1 MKIENL
7 EQLPSKVSELISTLL
22 PDNKIWAFDAQMGA
36 GKTTIIR
43 EICRQLN
50 VTDNVTSPTFSIIN
64 EYHTSSGEMIYHFDF
79 YRINNINE
87 ALSIGVSEYFDSGN
101 LCLIEW
107 CRIVEP
113 ILPQKYVK
121 ISIEQ
126 QEDNSRVVGWE
137 MINNKK

>member
-1 MKIENL
+1 MVIKNL
-7 EQLPSKVSELISTLL
+7 EQLTTATSELIDILL
-22 PDNKIWAFDAQMGA
+22 PQCKVLAFDAPMGA

-50 VTDNVTSPTFSIIN
+50 VKDTVTSPTFSIIN
-64 EYHTSSGEMIYHFDF
+64 EYLTKTGEHIYHFDF

-107 CRIVEP
+107 YKIIEP
-113 ILPQKYVK
+113 LLSQHFVK
-121 ISIEQ
+121 INIEAQ
-126 QEDNSRVVGWE
+126 KDNSRVVNWE
-137 MINNKK
+137 FLRN